1 MRTDKKDV
9 MRPQASI
16 FTPILISASLILF
29 LSFTIR
35 SSFGVF
41 QIPIAAD
48 LGWLRSEF
56 SLAIA
61 IQNLA
66 WGLATPVFG
75 AIAERFGDKKA
86 IFLGT
91 LLYAAGLCFSA
102 YSISPVQHQWL
113 EMFVGFGI
121 AGTGFGVVLG
131 VVGRAA
137 APEQRSLA
145 LGLTTAAGSMG
156 QVIGPPLAQYLLN
169 WMHWSSVFL
178 VFAGLILLCLFCLP
192 FMRSQYVASKEEL
205 EESLGSVVSRA
216 VRDPSYIMIFIGFF
230 SCGFQLA
237 FVTAHFP
244 AFVTEVCASISS
256 DGLLAKLGI
265 TTTAGLGAVAI
276 GVIGVFNIIGTITA
290 GALGNVYRKKY
301 LLAGIYAGRT
311 LIAAWFI
318 LVPMTPFTVLVFSVV
333 MGSLW
338 LATVPLTS
346 GLVAYLFGLRY
357 MGTLYGLVFFSHQ
370 LGSFLG
376 VWLGGVLHDQ
386 FGSYTVVWWVGVG
399 TGLLS
404 TIVHLPI
411 NERPRT
417 GPAAAAA

>member
-1 MRTDKKDV
+1 

-205 EESLGSVVSRA
+205 EESLGSIVSRA

-244 AFVTEVCASISS
+244 AFVTEVCASISP

-265 TTTAGLGAVAI
+265 TTTAALGAVAI

-346 GLVAYLFGLRY
+346 GLVAYLFGLRF

-411 NERPRT
+411 NERPRI

>member
-1 MRTDKKDV
+1 

-205 EESLGSVVSRA
+205 EESLGSIVSRA

-244 AFVTEVCASISS
+244 AFVTEVCASISP

-265 TTTAGLGAVAI
+265 TTTAALGAAAI

>member
-1 MRTDKKDV
+1 MK
-9 MRPQASI
+9 PQAQI
-16 FTPILISASLILF
+16 FTPILVSASIILF

-75 AIAERFGDKKA
+75 AIAERFGDKRA
-86 IFLGT
+86 ILAGT
-91 LLYAAGLCFSA
+91 LLYSGGLCLSA

-113 EMFVGFGI
+113 EMFVGFGV

-131 VVGRAA
+131 VVGRSA
-137 APEQRSLA
+137 APEKRSLA

-156 QVIGPPLAQYLLN
+156 QVVGPPLAQYLLN

-178 VFAGLILLCLFCLP
+178 VFASLILLCLFCLP
-192 FMRSQYVASKEEL
+192 FIRSDYRASKEEL
-205 EESLGSVVSRA
+205 EETLSSIVSRA
-216 VRDPSYIMIFIGFF
+216 LRDPSYILIFIGFF

-244 AFVTEVCASISS
+244 AFVAEMCASISP
-256 DGLLAKLGI
+256 DGLLARLGI
-265 TTTAGLGAVAI
+265 NTTAALGAIAI
-276 GVIGVFNIIGTITA
+276 GVIGIFNIAGTIAA
-290 GALGNVYRKKY
+290 GALGNKYPKKF

-318 LVPMTPFTVLVFSVV
+318 FMPMTPFTVLVFSVV

-376 VWLGGVLHDQ
+376 VWLGGVLHDV
-386 FGSYTVVWWVGVG
+386 FGSYTAVWWVGVG

-404 TIVHLPI
+404 TVIHLPI
-411 NERPRT
+411 SEKPRPAR
-417 GPAAAAA
+417 AAAAT

>member
-1 MRTDKKDV
+1 MK
-9 MRPQASI
+9 PQASI

-75 AIAERFGDKKA
+75 ALAERFGDKRA

-91 LLYAAGLCFSA
+91 VLYAAGLCLSA

-131 VVGRAA
+131 VVGRSA

-192 FMRSQYVASKEEL
+192 FMRSQYVASKAEL
-205 EESLGSVVSRA
+205 EESLGSIVSRA

-244 AFVTEVCASISS
+244 AFVTEMCASISP
-256 DGLLAKLGI
+256 DGLLAKMGI
-265 TTTAGLGAVAI
+265 TSTAALGAVAI

-318 LVPMTPFTVLVFSVV
+318 LVPMTPITVLVFSVV

-346 GLVAYLFGLRY
+346 GLVAYLYGLRY

-376 VWLGGVLHDQ
+376 VWLGGILHDQ

-404 TIVHLPI
+404 TVVHLPI
-411 NERPRT
+411 KETPRT
-417 GPAAAAA
+417 TSAAAAA

>member
-1 MRTDKKDV
+1 MK
-9 MRPQASI
+9 PQASI

-35 SSFGVF
+35 ASFGIF

-91 LLYAAGLCFSA
+91 ILYAAGLCLSA
-102 YSISPVQHQWL
+102 YSISPLQHQWL

-156 QVIGPPLAQYLLN
+156 QVVGPPLAQYLLN

-192 FMRSQYVASKEEL
+192 FLRSEYVASKAEL
-205 EESLGSVVSRA
+205 EESLGSIVSRA

-244 AFVTEVCASISS
+244 AFVTEVCASINP
-256 DGLLAKLGI
+256 DGVLAKLGI
-265 TTTAGLGAVAI
+265 TTTAILGAVAI

-318 LVPMTPFTVLVFSVV
+318 MVPMTPFTVLVFSVV

-346 GLVAYLFGLRY
+346 GLVAHLYGLRY

-376 VWLGGVLHDQ
+376 VWLGGALHDQ

-411 NERPRT
+411 KEKPRLS
-417 GPAAAAA
+417 PASASA

>member
-1 MRTDKKDV
+1 

-75 AIAERFGDKKA
+75 AIAERFGDRKA

-205 EESLGSVVSRA
+205 EESLGSIVSRA

-244 AFVTEVCASISS
+244 AFVTEVCASISP

-265 TTTAGLGAVAI
+265 TTTAALGAVAI

>member
-1 MRTDKKDV
+1 
-9 MRPQASI
+9 MRPHASI

-205 EESLGSVVSRA
+205 EESLGSIVSRA

-244 AFVTEVCASISS
+244 AFVTEVCASISP

-265 TTTAGLGAVAI
+265 TTTAALGAVAI

-376 VWLGGVLHDQ
+376 VWLGGFLHDQ

-411 NERPRT
+411 NERPRI

>member
-1 MRTDKKDV
+1 MK
-9 MRPQASI
+9 PQASI

-75 AIAERFGDKKA
+75 ALAERFGDKKA

-91 LLYAAGLCFSA
+91 VLYAAGLCLSA

-131 VVGRAA
+131 VVGRSA

-192 FMRSQYVASKEEL
+192 FMRSQYVASKAEL
-205 EESLGSVVSRA
+205 EESLSSIVSRA

-244 AFVTEVCASISS
+244 AFVTEMCASISP
-256 DGLLAKLGI
+256 DGLLAKMGI
-265 TTTAGLGAVAI
+265 TSTAALGAVAI

-318 LVPMTPFTVLVFSVV
+318 LVPMTPITVLVFSVV

-346 GLVAYLFGLRY
+346 GLVAYLYGLRY

-376 VWLGGVLHDQ
+376 VWLGGILHDQ

-404 TIVHLPI
+404 TLVHLPI
-411 NERPRT
+411 KETPRT
-417 GPAAAAA
+417 TSAAAAA

>member
-29 LSFTIR
+29 VSFTIR
-35 SSFGVF
+35 SSFGIF

-205 EESLGSVVSRA
+205 EESLGSIVSRA

-244 AFVTEVCASISS
+244 AFVTEVCASISP

-265 TTTAGLGAVAI
+265 TTTAALGAVAI

-290 GALGNVYRKKY
+290 GVLGNVYRKKY

-404 TIVHLPI
+404 TFVHLPI

>member
-1 MRTDKKDV
+1 

-205 EESLGSVVSRA
+205 EESLGSIVSRA

-244 AFVTEVCASISS
+244 AFVTEVCASISP

-265 TTTAGLGAVAI
+265 TTTAALGAAAI

-411 NERPRT
+411 NERPRI

>member
-1 MRTDKKDV
+1 

-66 WGLATPVFG
+66 WGLATPAFG
-75 AIAERFGDKKA
+75 AIAERFGDKRA
-86 IFLGT
+86 ILAGT
-91 LLYAAGLCFSA
+91 LLYSAGLCLSA

-113 EMFVGFGI
+113 EMFVGFGV

-131 VVGRAA
+131 VVGRSA
-137 APEQRSLA
+137 APEKRSLA

-156 QVIGPPLAQYLLN
+156 QVVGPPLAQYLLS

-178 VFAGLILLCLFCLP
+178 VFAGLIMLCLFCLP
-192 FMRSQYVASKEEL
+192 FLRSDYRASKEEL
-205 EESLGSVVSRA
+205 EETLSSIVSRA
-216 VRDPSYIMIFIGFF
+216 FRDPSYIMIFIGFF

-244 AFVTEVCASISS
+244 AFVTEMCASINP
-256 DGLLAKLGI
+256 DGLLAKLGV
-265 TTTAGLGAVAI
+265 TSTAALGAIAI
-276 GVIGVFNIIGTITA
+276 GVIGIFNIIGTITA
-290 GALGNVYRKKY
+290 GALGSKYQKKY

-318 LVPMTPFTVLVFSVV
+318 LVPMTPLTVLVFSVV

-376 VWLGGVLHDQ
+376 VWLGGVLHDI
-386 FGSYTVVWWVGVG
+386 FGSYTTVWWVGVG

-404 TIVHLPI
+404 TLIHLPI
-411 NERPRT
+411 SEKPRPV
-417 GPAAAAA
+417 PAAAAT